1 MNWKD
6 ELLARNQK
14 FLKEHPSLPVFEK
27 KPSKKLTIVTCMDTR
42 LVDFA
47 EKALGISRGEA
58 NIIKTAGNVVRDSYG
73 DVVKSLLVSIYELG
87 TEKILVLG
95 HKECG
100 MRHTTAESL
109 AAHMKEKGI
118 AEEEIEKAL
127 PSLSDWADPFI
138 CAKENVLHTVEAL
151 RNHPLI
157 PKDVEITGLFIYPD
171 TGVVEE
177 LSAETMACSLK
188 D

>member
-1 MNWKD
+1 MNFKD
-6 ELLARNQK
+6 ELLQNNHNFLERN
-14 FLKEHPSLPVFEK
+14 PSLPTFDK
-27 KPSKKLTIVTCMDTR
+27 KPSKKLAIVTCMDTR

-58 NIIKTAGNVVRDSYG
+58 NIIKTAGNVVRDPYG

-87 TEKILVLG
+87 VNKILVLG

-118 AEEEIEKAL
+118 SEEEIDKAL
-127 PSLSDWADPFI
+127 PLLSSWADPFT
-138 CAKENVLHTVEAL
+138 CAKENVLLTVEAL
-151 RNHPLI
+151 KNHPLI
-157 PKDVEITGLFIYPD
+157 PKDVEIVGLFIYPD
-171 TGVVEE
+171 TGVIEE
-177 LSAETMACSLK
+177 LTPETLACSLK
-188 D
+188 